1 MDITRV
7 VFEAKLKLKLYHA
20 LVLAYNTADLLL
32 GYIASPTDLFV
43 IDAVISL
50 GCDGS
55 WNCSFVAT
63 LPDVWTQQILP
74 A

>member
-20 LVLAYNTADLLL
+20 LVLADLLL